1 MSRWRWLWCGVP
13 LLGLIE
19 LVTHEYIHHRTPEI
33 EDYAVL
39 KDAVRQVWT
48 AGKPRDAL
56 ILVSPAW
63 AEPTV
68 RHVLGDEWMPLRD
81 VARPDLTGY
90 REVLEVALLGHD
102 SQLSGFS
109 QARPRAMEPWEH
121 LEHFELRLLTNP
133 QHEPVELD
141 FVDAFSEHETEVYT
155 LRRGQLEPCRY
166 NPRAKVSN
174 GALSGTPTFPRQRF
188 QCSHR
193 DWHFV
198 GVTVIEDHEYR
209 PRRCLWAHPIRNTPT
224 VVRFP
229 DVRLGGALRGH
240 GGMPYLHARDGK
252 GAPVELEVRIGDE
265 AIGQYTHR
273 PGAGWQPFEFDTR
286 RFSGQTRDVEFEVRS
301 QQTHRRQFC
310 FQADVR

>member
-1 MSRWRWLWCGVP
+1 MSRWRWYWCGVP
-13 LLGLIE
+13 LLGLVE
-19 LVTHEYIHHRTPEI
+19 LVTHEYIHHRTPEVD
-33 EDYAVL
+33 DYAAL
-39 KDAVRQVWT
+39 EDAVAQLWS
-48 AGKPRDAL
+48 AGKPRDGL
-56 ILVSPAW
+56 ILVSPPW
-63 AEPTV
+63 AEPNV
-68 RHVLGDEWMPLRD
+68 RHALGDQWMPLRD
-81 VARPDLTGY
+81 VARPDLAGY
-90 REVLEVALLGHD
+90 RQVLEIALLDHD
-102 SQLSGFS
+102 SQLPGWDETQSRS
-109 QARPRAMEPWEH
+109 MQ
-121 LEHFELRLLTNP
+121 HFELRLLTNP
-133 QHEPVELD
+133 QHEPVALD
-141 FVDAFSEHETEVYT
+141 FVDSFSEKRAEVYT
-155 LRRGQLEPCRY
+155 RRRGQLQPCRY

-174 GALSGTPTFPRQRF
+174 GALAGHPTFPRQRF
-188 QCSHR
+188 ECSHR

-229 DVRLGGALRGH
+229 GVLLGDALHGH

-252 GAPVELEVRIGDE
+252 GAPIDLEVRIGDE

-286 RFSGQTRDVEFEVRS
+286 RFSGQTQDVEFEVRS